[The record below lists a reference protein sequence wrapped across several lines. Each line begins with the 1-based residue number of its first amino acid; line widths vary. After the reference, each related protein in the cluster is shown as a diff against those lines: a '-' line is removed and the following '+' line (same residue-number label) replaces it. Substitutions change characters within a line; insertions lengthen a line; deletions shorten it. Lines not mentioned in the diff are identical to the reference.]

1 MNKRAKATKESSKP
15 IMESPGDGSDK
26 ENEGKS
32 SQDTEKK
39 DVIWYVIDY
48 GALNTTDN
56 SFPHGFIRW
65 ADVANFYLTD
75 KLITSIEENIRYQQ
89 AFGFKRGDVAG
100 ITSGGK
106 LMIQM
111 CHEIMRVLFPEV
123 DPKIIHNKLGNSVK
137 NRIHAYV
144 YPLVQIYR

>member
-1 MNKRAKATKESSKP
+1 MSTSGNLPSPTKVLKAQLIVAQAKAAKKNVNKRAKATKGSSKP
-15 IMESPGDGSDK
+15 IMELPGDGSDK

-65 ADVANFYLTD
+65 ADVANFHLTD
-75 KLITSIEENIRYQQ
+75 KLITSIEENI
-89 AFGFKRGDVAG
+89 
-100 ITSGGK
+100 
-106 LMIQM
+106 
-111 CHEIMRVLFPEV
+111 
-123 DPKIIHNKLGNSVK
+123 
-137 NRIHAYV
+137 
-144 YPLVQIYR
+144 